1 MRKDDHEEGDRLAH
15 DPLPAY
21 IERFASVLTDSGIPR
36 MPSRV
41 FAALI
46 TRDDGRL
53 TSQELSELLDISP
66 AAVSG
71 AIRYLSQVNLVTRE
85 RQPGTRRDRYRVL
98 DEVWQQ
104 ALFERD
110 TIMARWEASLAEG
123 VAVVGADT
131 PAGRRLTESVQMF
144 QFLRGELSGML
155 ERWQAH
161 RATLRAEA
169 EKAGAGM
176 AGAGMAGPGKAG
188 PGEAGLEEAGAGN
201 AGAGETVAEA
211 AQSSDSGKAEG

>member
-1 MRKDDHEEGDRLAH
+1 MRKDDHNQPAPA
-15 DPLPAY
+15 PLPAY

-46 TRDDGRL
+46 TQDDGRL

-71 AIRYLSQVNLVTRE
+71 AIRYLSQVHLVTRE

-98 DEVWQQ
+98 DEVWQD

-123 VAVVGADT
+123 VAVVGAET
-131 PAGRRLTESVQMF
+131 AAGRRLTESVLMF

-155 ERWQAH
+155 ERWQA
-161 RATLRAEA
+161 RRTELRAESDRA
-169 EKAGAGM
+169 EVVARALGT
-176 AGAGMAGPGKAG
+176 
-188 PGEAGLEEAGAGN
+188 
-201 AGAGETVAEA
+201 GETK
-211 AQSSDSGKAEG
+211 SEG

>member
-1 MRKDDHEEGDRLAH
+1 MRKDDGDH
-15 DPLPAY
+15 PAPDALSGY

-46 TRDDGRL
+46 TQNDGRL
-53 TSQELSELLDISP
+53 TSQQLSDLLDISP

-71 AIRYLSQVNLVTRE
+71 AVRYLSQFNLVTRE
-85 RQPGTRRDRYRVL
+85 REPGTRRDRYRVL

-110 TIMARWEASLAEG
+110 TIMARWETSLAEG
-123 VAVVGADT
+123 VTVVGADT
-131 PAGRRLTESVQMF
+131 PAGRRLTESVAMF

-155 ERWQAH
+155 ERWQVQ
-161 RATLRAEA
+161 RAALRAEA
-169 EKAGAGM
+169 ERAA
-176 AGAGMAGPGKAG
+176 AAAADTPTPGSEKI
-188 PGEAGLEEAGAGN
+188 
-201 AGAGETVAEA
+201 
-211 AQSSDSGKAEG
+211 EG

>member
-1 MRKDDHEEGDRLAH
+1 MRKDEPGPGALEATAESDATRAAAPEPTPDATPDPDQLLA
-15 DPLPAY
+15 Y
-21 IERFASVLTDSGIPR
+21 VERFASVLTDSGIPR

-46 TRDDGRL
+46 TKDDGRL
-53 TSQELSELLDISP
+53 TSQQLSDMLDISP

-85 RQPGTRRDRYRVL
+85 REPGTRRDRYRVL
-98 DEVWQQ
+98 DEVWQD

-131 PAGRRLTESVQMF
+131 PAGRRLSESVLMF

-155 ERWQAH
+155 ERWQVR
-161 RATLRAEA
+161 RAALR
-169 EKAGAGM
+169 
-176 AGAGMAGPGKAG
+176 
-188 PGEAGLEEAGAGN
+188 GEASRGDGGAR
-201 AGAGETVAEA
+201 
-211 AQSSDSGKAEG
+211 SGD

>member
-1 MRKDDHEEGDRLAH
+1 MRTDHPDRSAP

-46 TRDDGRL
+46 TQDDGRL

-71 AIRYLSQVNLVTRE
+71 AIAYLSQVNLVTRE

-98 DEVWQQ
+98 DEVWQD
-104 ALFERD
+104 ALIKRD
-110 TIMARWEASLAEG
+110 TILARWETSLAEG
-123 VAVVGADT
+123 VGVVGADT
-131 PAGRRLTESVQMF
+131 PAGRRLAESAQLF
-144 QFLRGELSGML
+144 QFLRGEVGEML
-155 ERWQAH
+155 ERWQVR
-161 RATLRAEA
+161 RAELRAAESEA
-169 EKAGAGM
+169 SGS
-176 AGAGMAGPGKAG
+176 
-188 PGEAGLEEAGAGN
+188 EASASASGS
-201 AGAGETVAEA
+201 ETSAPAPASAPET
-211 AQSSDSGKAEG
+211 SEP